1 MYIKANK
8 STIFITKDRIIDNI
22 PMIFIHGFT
31 GSHKSWQTVRT
42 ELEIPSLAID
52 IPGHGKSTFHDL
64 NEKYFF
70 NDFTNELFL
79 FIIKMG
85 FKKVHLCGYSLGG
98 RLALCFAAKYP
109 ELIKSIFI
117 ESSTIGME
125 PGEDKA
131 LILENDRKI
140 SELISTDY
148 QKFLKKWEQNELFS
162 NQKARNIDEYKN
174 QENIRIS
181 HDNSQLSHSLN
192 TFSKGN
198 MPYMLHQFQKFK
210 FPITIVNGKD
220 DTKYIKEGRIMLKL
234 NNNAKQY
241 IVNNASHNVHLEN
254 TSFYLDLL
262 NEHIKCNL

>member
-8 STIFITKDRIIDNI
+8 STLFITKDRDIDSTPI
-22 PMIFIHGFT
+22 IFIHGFT
-31 GSHKSWQTVRT
+31 GSHKSWKAIRDKIK
-42 ELEIPSLAID
+42 LPSISID

-70 NDFTNELFL
+70 NDFTNELYL
-79 FIIKMG
+79 FIVKMG

-98 RLALCFAAKYP
+98 RLGLCFAAKYP
-109 ELIKSIFI
+109 ELIKSMFI

-125 PGEDKA
+125 PGEEKA
-131 LILENDRKI
+131 LALENDRKI
-140 SELISTDY
+140 SQLIKTDY
-148 QKFLKKWEQNELFS
+148 QRFICKWDENVLFT
-162 NQKARNIDEYKN
+162 NQQERNIKEYTY
-174 QENIRIS
+174 QQDIRSS
-181 HDNSQLSHSLN
+181 HNNLQLSHSLL

-210 FPITIVNGKD
+210 FPMTIINGKD

-234 NNNAKQY
+234 NNNARQY

-254 TSFYLDLL
+254 PESYLELL
-262 NEHIKCNL
+262 NDHLNSSL